1 MKAHFFDI
9 DTLIKFNNKAW
20 IVDKNKPSKPI
31 MKISKSDLSLISSG
45 IYRKQ
50 GNKIEFNGKIF
61 WLPTDMYNE
70 IKVKA
75 KFHKSNLSDLAISLQ
90 EFYNKDII
98 DNINFDLN
106 LDLILKL
113 KNKLDDVYVIC
124 SKQTKRNYEGI
135 ISIIENKLR
144 EQGIK
149 IKHFYYISETLYKK
163 DDDFIKYKKMR
174 LLLQHLIGYKTKGDL
189 FLDKEI
195 TRYDEV
201 YYYDNN
207 LDTFDISTKINDV
220 FMSFLTKTPDGL
232 RDVIKEDVSFY
243 KPFLE
248 VNKVNDNQFN
258 RMETKKVFITVSSI
272 IKTFESFTFLNKL
285 K

>member
-113 KNKLDDVYVIC
+113 KNKL
-124 SKQTKRNYEGI
+124 E
-135 ISIIENKLR
+135 
-144 EQGIK
+144 
-149 IKHFYYISETLYKK
+149 
-163 DDDFIKYKKMR
+163 
-174 LLLQHLIGYKTKGDL
+174 IG
-189 FLDKEI
+189 
-195 TRYDEV
+195 RAHV
-201 YYYDNN
+201 
-207 LDTFDISTKINDV
+207 
-220 FMSFLTKTPDGL
+220 
-232 RDVIKEDVSFY
+232 
-243 KPFLE
+243 
-248 VNKVNDNQFN
+248 
-258 RMETKKVFITVSSI
+258 
-272 IKTFESFTFLNKL
+272 
-285 K
+285 